1 MDFKHYFFDN
11 TPTSVGLFLRRRSG
25 RPFSY
30 AYDNNTP
37 TSLFGDSD
45 NEERNLFYVPTGA
58 SDPLVDMTSLE
69 AAGTLGDFMDFL
81 DNSGLSKYAGR
92 ISPKNGFNESWTT
105 DMDIRIQQDIPLPGA
120 NHALKLFL
128 DIENVLNMFDD
139 DLNVQTFADNGD
151 VGEAVPILDA
161 ALSADGSQYIYSNFN
176 PGGGKPDDFNP
187 ITIDVDDSVWRLQ
200 LGVKYMFGGNR

>member
-1 MDFKHYFFDN
+1 MDF
-11 TPTSVGLFLRRRSG
+11 V
-25 RPFSY
+25 
-30 AYDNNTP
+30 
-37 TSLFGDSD
+37 
-45 NEERNLFYVPTGA
+45 E
-58 SDPLVDMTSLE
+58 
-69 AAGTLGDFMDFL
+69 
-81 DNSGLSKYAGR
+81 NSGLGKYAGR

-120 NHALKLFL
+120 NHALKIFL

-139 DLNVQTFADNGD
+139 DLNVQTFANNGD
-151 VGEAVPILDA
+151 VAEAVPLLDA

-176 PGGGKPDDFNP
+176 PGGSNHSDDFNP